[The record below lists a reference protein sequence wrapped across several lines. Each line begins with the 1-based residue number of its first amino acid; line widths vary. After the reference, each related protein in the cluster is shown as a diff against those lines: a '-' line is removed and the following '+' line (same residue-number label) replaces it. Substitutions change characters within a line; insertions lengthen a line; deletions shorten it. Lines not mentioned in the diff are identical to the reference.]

1 MAIEFYSGPEP
12 DYGLIG
18 ASVCE
23 PNTSELNCNFTYIY
37 IYIYIYTDVYINVY
51 YLSYVVSYVVDAI
64 ILANTRISKIFI
76 QFSSQLA
83 RV

>member
-12 DYGLIG
+12 DYYGLIG
-18 ASVCE
+18 ASVGE
-23 PNTSELNCNFTYIY
+23 PNTSELNCNFT
-37 IYIYIYTDVYINVY
+37 YIYTDVYINVY